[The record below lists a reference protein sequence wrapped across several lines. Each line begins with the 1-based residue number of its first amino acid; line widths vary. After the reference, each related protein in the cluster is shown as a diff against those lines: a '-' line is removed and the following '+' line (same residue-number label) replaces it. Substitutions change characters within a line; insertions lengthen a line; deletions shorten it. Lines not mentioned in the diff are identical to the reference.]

1 MFVPRAGP
9 GERAGGV
16 ETEAQRQEREG
27 YLAQVLEIIEEKK
40 FLSPLAVVQLLGSPL
55 AGNVR
60 FVLQKERKKNANLRN
75 RNLFT
80 GGVFGRSVGVIRPFL
95 VRTFTALAEEKA
107 DAVRTPPLSQL
118 ARLKS

>member
-1 MFVPRAGP
+1 M
-9 GERAGGV
+9 

-60 FVLQKERKKNANLRN
+60 FVLQKTRKACA
-75 RNLFT
+75 
-80 GGVFGRSVGVIRPFL
+80 S
-95 VRTFTALAEEKA
+95 
-107 DAVRTPPLSQL
+107 PLSWWQL
-118 ARLKS
+118 NGDVLVAAWV

>member
-1 MFVPRAGP
+1 MRAGP

-16 ETEAQRQEREG
+16 ETEAQRGEREG

-60 FVLQKERKKNANLRN
+60 FVLQKERKACASPL
-75 RNLFT
+75 L
-80 GGVFGRSVGVIRPFL
+80 GGN
-95 VRTFTALAEEKA
+95 
-107 DAVRTPPLSQL
+107 
-118 ARLKS
+118 